1 MNIEKVPEAILE
13 EMRQRLRQMLEH
25 YGDDLS
31 DDTDLMEEALTTI
44 ENILGNRSYDE
55 VMHHS
60 RDMAIPYLALM
71 MAKEKLSKSE

>member
-1 MNIEKVPEAILE
+1 MNIEKVPEARLE

-31 DDTDLMEEALTTI
+31 DDADLMEEALTTI

-60 RDMAIPYLALM
+60 RDMAIPYLALI